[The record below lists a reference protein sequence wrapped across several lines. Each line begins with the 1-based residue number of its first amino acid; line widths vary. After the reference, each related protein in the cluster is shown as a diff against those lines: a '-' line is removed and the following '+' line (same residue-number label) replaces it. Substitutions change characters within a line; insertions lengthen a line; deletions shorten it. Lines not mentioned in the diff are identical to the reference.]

1 MFFIAK
7 SVARCKQCDCI
18 PAYLEMSWFI
28 SFCAATSAS
37 VCENTALPCASA
49 GAFASLHRLLL
60 HAPLLPRC
68 HLHALS
74 SIAFYSEHQFAGRVH
89 DECQSLIMLVS
100 PEPKC
105 YLPSIGQTGLLLL
118 FLGVNWSKWWLFGY
132 QQSPSVNFLRTFWHV
147 F

>member
-1 MFFIAK
+1 MVFFIAK
-7 SVARCKQCDCI
+7 SVARCKERDCI

-37 VCENTALPCASA
+37 VSENTALPCASA

-60 HAPLLPRC
+60 HAPLLPHC

-74 SIAFYSEHQFAGRVH
+74 SIAFYSEHPFVGRVH
-89 DECQSLIMLVS
+89 DEYRSLIMLVS

-105 YLPSIGQTGLLLL
+105 CLPSVGQTGLFLL
-118 FLGVNWSKWWLFGY
+118 FLGVN
-132 QQSPSVNFLRTFWHV
+132 
-147 F
+147 